1 LLGVSVEVTNAQF
14 AHPGVGPSFSTWTRS
29 SSLDDRDE
37 DIFGIAARC
46 RGDQCAGELAGVG
59 TA

>member
-1 LLGVSVEVTNAQF
+1 M
-14 AHPGVGPSFSTWTRS
+14 PSISTWTRS

-37 DIFGIAARC
+37 DIFGIAAPC
-46 RGDQCAGELAGVG
+46 RGDQCAGELAGVV